1 MLNSW
6 FFDPEFERV
15 EGNYGPEK
23 KFTRFHCQNLA
34 GLKERVKINRYPK
47 KWDLILI
54 TVTLVRFLKVKNTP
68 KLKKRMYE
76 HLRGIEAERT
86 SMPVQR

>member
-15 EGNYGPEK
+15 EGNYDPEE

-34 GLKERVKINRYPK
+34 GLKERVKISRYQKNIGTPNIDNCYTGEVFESK
-47 KWDLILI
+47 KY
-54 TVTLVRFLKVKNTP
+54 P
-68 KLKKRMYE
+68 E
-76 HLRGIEAERT
+76 IEK
-86 SMPVQR
+86 